1 MDREQQSALVLVVED
16 NPAMNM
22 AICDILELHGYRVLS
37 AANGKVALEM
47 LQETR
52 PDVVLCD
59 IMMPEMDGYTLL
71 RHARSDER
79 LRTVPF
85 IFLTARSSPED
96 KREAKTIGIEDYLVK
111 PVEPEDL
118 ILAIENALR
127 RSRDVT
133 AEAQRQ
139 MANLRSQ
146 IINTLQ
152 HEFRTPLTFV
162 LGYAEFLA
170 EVAGSQVDV
179 STLQASI
186 EAILE
191 GGQRLQSLIENF
203 LLLADLQGRD
213 RLPEPVEPL
222 NAHLLLKTVAG
233 ELEPQA
239 QEAGLSLI
247 IAPENPEVD
256 VEGYRIYLHDALHR
270 LVTNAIQYSRPD
282 SQKVVLSVVVS
293 DRYVGLQVQD
303 WGVGIPA
310 AQLAHMRQPFE
321 QINRNERTTPG
332 AGLSLALVQHVAR
345 LHGGSLSI
353 DSVEGQGS
361 TFTLWLPRALD

>member
-1 MDREQQSALVLVVED
+1 MDREQPAPLVLVVED

-37 AANGKVALEM
+37 AANGKVALKM

-71 RHARSDER
+71 RHARNDER

-85 IFLTARSSPED
+85 IFLTARSSLED

-127 RSRDVT
+127 RSRHVT

-139 MANLRSQ
+139 MANLRAQ
-146 IINTLQ
+146 IVNTLQ

-203 LLLADLQGRD
+203 LMLADLQGRE

-222 NAHLLLKTVAG
+222 EAHFLLKTVAG

-239 QEAGLSLI
+239 QEAGLTI
-247 IAPENPEVD
+247 QVAPDNSD
-256 VEGYRIYLHDALHR
+256 ALVEGYRIYLHDALRR
-270 LVTNAIQYSRPD
+270 LVINAIQYSRPD
-282 SQKVVLSVVVS
+282 SQKVALAVVIQEN
-293 DRYVGLQVQD
+293 YVGLQVQD
-303 WGVGIPA
+303 WGVGIPEE
-310 AQLAHMRQPFE
+310 QLAHMRQPFE

-332 AGLSLALVQHVAR
+332 AGLSLALVHHVAR
-345 LHGGSLSI
+345 LHGGSLTI
-353 DSVEGQGS
+353 DSREGLGS